1 MPRYTT
7 YQSIYN
13 KPVARSWREAFGFSS
28 VEWTRRLI
36 KIVFLLILLTMT
48 GTGVVSAFAA
58 AKDGD
63 SHVKET
69 VIVMPGDTLWEI
81 AVAHKP
87 RGKDTRVY
95 VEAIK
100 RANGLAVSDIHP
112 GDMLVIPD

>member
-13 KPVARSWREAFGFSS
+13 KPVARSWRHVPGFSPEWSKS
-28 VEWTRRLI
+28 VM
-36 KIVFLLILLTMT
+36 KIAFLLILLTMT
-48 GTGVVSAFAA
+48 GTGVVTAFAA
-58 AKDGD
+58 ANDGG

-69 VIVMPGDTLWEI
+69 VIVTPGDTLWEI
-81 AVAHKP
+81 AVDHKP

-100 RANGLAVSDIHP
+100 RVNGLSVSDIHP
-112 GDMLVIPD
+112 GDTLVLPD